1 MIICNHAKNAQIQD
15 VQKPSRIER
24 DYLITFKNAL
34 LEKKR
39 RIFLNLLAFHV
50 GRFLMTEVHLKST
63 K

>member
-1 MIICNHAKNAQIQD
+1 MLD